1 MNSLSLFLS
10 DSLSLEFFASLF
22 YLEREGERLV
32 ACTFDIN
39 VDVDDDA
46 AAVAATA
53 NDGEKNDAT

>member
-39 VDVDDDA
+39 DDA

>member
-1 MNSLSLFLS
+1 M
-10 DSLSLEFFASLF
+10 
-22 YLEREGERLV
+22 